1 MASHPVA
8 ANLLMIALVVGGFY
22 SAFNIKQEVFPSF
35 SLDII
40 GISIP
45 YPGASPEET
54 EKGILMVTEDAV
66 RGIEGVKRIT
76 STAGEGG
83 RSGGAG
89 ARGELRAE
97 RLPRRH
103 APKPG

>member
-66 RGIEGVKRIT
+66 RGIEEDLLKE
-76 STAGEGG
+76 AC
-83 RSGGAG
+83 
-89 ARGELRAE
+89 
-97 RLPRRH
+97 LPLVVEQ
-103 APKPG
+103 